1 MSALVNSKLPTS
13 ATMTSTPDLSDRLS
27 SEEKV
32 DPVIL
37 DVGPPPDGG
46 FKAWTQAALTHVV
59 FFNTWGVINGF
70 GVFEEYYT
78 SHMGFS
84 QFSVSWIGSVQIFFL
99 FFVGVAAGRLTD
111 AGHFKVIFAIGVF
124 LQLLG
129 IFLASLCTQ
138 YWQLFLAQAVCVG
151 LGNGC
156 TFCPALSVLSAYFHR
171 NRAFAVGVAAAG
183 GATGG
188 LIYPVMVMHLINMPN
203 VGFPWTMRVVGLV
216 MLTTYIPC
224 LAWFAPRLPP
234 RKAGPWV
241 DWAAFREVPF
251 VCFALAMYLNF
262 WGFYFAFFYVGTFAR
277 DRLGMAAPIN
287 LVLVLNGVGV
297 VGRIIPNII
306 ASRWTG
312 PLNMLVPVS
321 LVTALL
327 MYCWA
332 AIHTEASLYVFAVLY
347 GLAVSA
353 IQALFPAIA
362 TTMTPHANKAG
373 TRVGM
378 IFTIVS
384 FATLTGPAI
393 SGVLIERDNG
403 RYLYAQ
409 MFAGSSIA
417 LGALLAAVS
426 RLAKTGFVLRTRM

>member
-1 MSALVNSKLPTS
+1 MSQLLNSEMSTS
-13 ATMTSTPDLSDRLS
+13 ATMTNLSDS
-27 SEEKV
+27 SDASVAEMKAEA
-32 DPVIL
+32 PNL

-46 FKAWTQAALTHVV
+46 FKAWTQAFLTHIV
-59 FFNTWGVINGF
+59 FFNTWGVTNGF
-70 GVFEEYYT
+70 GVYEEYYT
-78 SHMGFS
+78 GQLGFS
-84 QFSVSWIGSVQIFFL
+84 HFSVSWIGSVQIFFL

-111 AGHFKVIFAIGVF
+111 AGHFKPIFALGVF

-129 IFLASLCTQ
+129 IFMTSLCTR
-138 YWQLFLAQAVCVG
+138 YWQIFLAQAVCVG

-156 TFCPALSVLSAYFHR
+156 TFCPALSVLSAYFHQ

-183 GATGG
+183 AATGG
-188 LIYPVMVMHLINMPN
+188 LIYPVMVMHLIDMPN
-203 VGFPWTMRVVGLV
+203 LGFPWTMRVVGLV
-216 MLTTYIPC
+216 MLITYIPC
-224 LAWFAPRLPP
+224 LVWFAPRLPP
-234 RKAGPWV
+234 RKTGPWV

-251 VCFALAMYLNF
+251 VCFALCMYLNF
-262 WGFYFAFFYVGTFAR
+262 WGLYFAFFYVGNFAR

-297 VGRIIPNII
+297 IGRIIPNII

-312 PLNMLVPVS
+312 PFNILIPLS
-321 LVTALL
+321 FITAVL

-332 AIHTEASLYVFAVLY
+332 AIRSEGSLYAFAVLY
-347 GLAVSA
+347 GLTASA
-353 IQALFPAIA
+353 LQALFPAIA

-393 SGVLIERDNG
+393 AGVLINRDNG
-403 RYLYAQ
+403 GYLYAQ
-409 MFAGSSIA
+409 IFAGSSIA
-417 LGALLAAVS
+417 LGALMGAVS
-426 RLAKTGFVLRTRM
+426 RLAKTGFVLRARV